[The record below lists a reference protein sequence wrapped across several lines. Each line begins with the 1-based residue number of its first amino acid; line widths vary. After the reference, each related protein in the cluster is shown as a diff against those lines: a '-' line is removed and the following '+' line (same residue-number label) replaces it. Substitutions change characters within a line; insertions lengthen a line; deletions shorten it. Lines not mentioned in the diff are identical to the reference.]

1 MDILSIIGIVVGV
14 GAILFGQYLD
24 GGHVATL
31 INGPALI
38 IVLGG
43 SLGAIMLQ
51 SPLSV
56 FLHAMKLFSW
66 VFNPPQ
72 LPLDESIQRIVR
84 WSDISRREGLLGLEN
99 SINDEPDLFIRR
111 GMQMLVDGHEPESI
125 RANMEIDMISKEKFD
140 IQAAKVFEGMGAYAP
155 TIGII
160 GAVLGLIHVMGNLAD
175 PTQLGSGIAVA
186 FVATVYGVAMANLL
200 FIPIGN
206 KIKSVIQEESQFR
219 EMLIEGIVSIAEG
232 DNPRIIQSRLYG
244 FIN

>member
-1 MDILSIIGIVVGV
+1 MDILSVIGIITGV
-14 GAILFGQYLD
+14 GAILLGQYLD
-24 GGHVATL
+24 GGHVSTL
-31 INGPALI
+31 LNGPALI

-51 SPLSV
+51 TPLIV
-56 FLHAMKLFSW
+56 FSHAMKLISW
-66 VFNPPQ
+66 IFKPPQ
-72 LPLDESIQRIVR
+72 HPLEESIQRIVR
-84 WSDISRREGLLGLEN
+84 WSDVARREGLLGLEN
-99 SINDEPDLFIRR
+99 LIDDESDLFIRR

-125 RANMEIDMISKEKFD
+125 RATLEIDMISKENFD
-140 IQAAKVFEGMGAYAP
+140 IQAAKVFDGMGAYAP

-186 FVATVYGVAMANLL
+186 FVATVYGVALANLL

-206 KIKSVIQEESQFR
+206 KIKSVIRVQSQYR

-232 DNPRIIQSRLYG
+232 DNPRIIQSRLYV
-244 FIN
+244 FLN

>member
-1 MDILSIIGIVVGV
+1 MDILSIIGIIVGV
-14 GAILFGQYLD
+14 GAILLGQYLD
-24 GGHVATL
+24 GGHVNTL

-38 IVLGG
+38 IVFGG

-56 FLHAMKLFSW
+56 FLHAMKLFFW
-66 VFNPPQ
+66 VFKPPQ
-72 LPLDESIQRIVR
+72 LPLDESIERIVY
-84 WSDISRREGLLGLEN
+84 WSDVSRRNGLLGLEN
-99 SINDEPDLFIRR
+99 VISEESDPFVRR
-111 GMQMLVDGHEPESI
+111 GIQMLVDGNEPEII
-125 RANMEIDMISKEKFD
+125 RGNMEIDLISKERFD
-140 IQAAKVFEGMGAYAP
+140 MQAAKVFEAMGAYAP

-175 PTQLGSGIAVA
+175 PTMLGSGIAVA

-232 DNPRIIQSRLYG
+232 DNPRIIESRLYG

>member
-1 MDILSIIGIVVGV
+1 MDILSVVGIIV
-14 GAILFGQYLD
+14 GFGAILFGQYLD

-31 INGPALI
+31 LNGPALI

-51 SPLSV
+51 TPLST
-56 FLHAMKLFSW
+56 FLHAMKLSSW

-72 LPLDESIQRIVR
+72 YSLDDSIQQIIR
-84 WSDISRREGLLGLEN
+84 WSNVSRREGLLGLEN
-99 SINDEPDLFIRR
+99 LIDDETDLFVRR
-111 GMQMLVDGHEPESI
+111 GIQMLVDGNEPEAI
-125 RANMEIDMISKEKFD
+125 RTTLEIDLINKEKFD
-140 IQAAKVFEGMGAYAP
+140 IQAAKVFDGMGAYAP

-200 FIPIGN
+200 FIPIGS
-206 KIKSVIQEESQFR
+206 KIKSVISIQSQYR
-219 EMLIEGIVSIAEG
+219 EMLIEGIVGIAEG
-232 DNPRIIQSRLYG
+232 DNPRLIQYRLYG

>member
-1 MDILSIIGIVVGV
+1 MDILSVIGIITGV
-14 GAILFGQYLD
+14 GAILLGQYLD
-24 GGHVATL
+24 GGHVTTL
-31 INGPALI
+31 LNGPALI

-51 SPLSV
+51 TPLIV
-56 FLHAMKLFSW
+56 FSHAMKLSSW
-66 VFNPPQ
+66 TFKPPQ
-72 LPLDESIQRIVR
+72 HPLEESIQRIVR
-84 WSDISRREGLLGLEN
+84 WSDVARREGLLGLEN
-99 SINDEPDLFIRR
+99 LIDVETDLFIRR

-125 RANMEIDMISKEKFD
+125 RATLEIDMINKENFD
-140 IQAAKVFEGMGAYAP
+140 FQAAKVFDGMGAYAP

-186 FVATVYGVAMANLL
+186 FVATVYGVALANLL

-206 KIKSVIQEESQFR
+206 KIKSVIRVQSQYR

-232 DNPRIIQSRLYG
+232 DNPRIIQSRLYV

>member
-1 MDILSIIGIVVGV
+1 
-14 GAILFGQYLD
+14 
-24 GGHVATL
+24 
-31 INGPALI
+31 
-38 IVLGG
+38 
-43 SLGAIMLQ
+43 
-51 SPLSV
+51 
-56 FLHAMKLFSW
+56 
-66 VFNPPQ
+66 
-72 LPLDESIQRIVR
+72 
-84 WSDISRREGLLGLEN
+84 
-99 SINDEPDLFIRR
+99 
-111 GMQMLVDGHEPESI
+111 MLVDGHEPESI
-125 RANMEIDMISKEKFD
+125 RATMEIDMISKEKLD

-186 FVATVYGVAMANLL
+186 FVATIYGVAMANLL

>member
-1 MDILSIIGIVVGV
+1 MDILSVIGIITGV
-14 GAILFGQYLD
+14 GAILLGQYLD
-24 GGHVATL
+24 GGHVTTL
-31 INGPALI
+31 LNGPALI

-51 SPLSV
+51 TPLLV
-56 FLHAMKLFSW
+56 FTHAMKLVSW
-66 VFNPPQ
+66 IFKPPQ
-72 LPLDESIQRIVR
+72 HPLEKSIQRIMH
-84 WSDISRREGLLGLEN
+84 WSDVARREGLLGLEN
-99 SINDEPDLFIRR
+99 LIDGESDLFIRR
-111 GMQMLVDGHEPESI
+111 GMQMLVDGYEPESI
-125 RANMEIDMISKEKFD
+125 RATLETDMISKENFD

-206 KIKSVIQEESQFR
+206 KIKSVIRVQSQYR
-219 EMLIEGIVSIAEG
+219 EMLIEGIVGIAEG
-232 DNPRIIQSRLYG
+232 DNPRVIQSRLYV

>member
-1 MDILSIIGIVVGV
+1 MDILSIIGIIIGV
-14 GAILFGQYLD
+14 GAILLGQYLD
-24 GGHVATL
+24 GGHVVTL
-31 INGPALI
+31 LNAPALI

-51 SPLSV
+51 TPLLT
-56 FLHAMKLFSW
+56 FLHALKLSSW
-66 VFNPPQ
+66 VFKPPQ
-72 LPLDESIQRIVR
+72 YSLEESIQRITR
-84 WSDISRREGLLGLEN
+84 WSEVSRREGLLGLEN
-99 SINDEPDLFIRR
+99 LIDDETDLFIRR

-125 RANMEIDMISKEKFD
+125 RITLEIDMICKEKFD

-186 FVATVYGVAMANLL
+186 FVATVYGVALANLL

-206 KIKSVIQEESQFR
+206 KIKSVIQIQSQYR
-219 EMLIEGIVSIAEG
+219 EMLIEGIVCIAEG
-232 DNPRIIQSRLYG
+232 DNPRLIQYRLYG

>member
-1 MDILSIIGIVVGV
+1 MDILSIIGVVVGV
-14 GAILFGQYLD
+14 GAILLGQYLD
-24 GGHVATL
+24 GGHIATL

-51 SPLSV
+51 SPLPI
-56 FLHAMKLFSW
+56 FIHAMKLISW
-66 VFNPPQ
+66 VFKPPQ
-72 LPLDESIQRIVR
+72 LPFDESIQRIVR
-84 WSDISRREGLLGLEN
+84 WSDVARREGLLGLEN
-99 SINDEPDLFIRR
+99 AMIDEPDPFIRR
-111 GMQMLVDGHEPESI
+111 GMQMLVDGYEPESI
-125 RANMEIDMISKEKFD
+125 RLNMEIDMISKEKHD
-140 IQAAKVFEGMGAYAP
+140 IQAAKVYEGMGAYAP

-200 FIPIGN
+200 FIPIGT
-206 KIKSVIQEESQFR
+206 KIKSVIQKESQFR
-219 EMLIEGIVSIAEG
+219 EMLIEGIVSIADG
-232 DNPRIIQSRLYG
+232 DNPRIIQSRLLG

>member
-1 MDILSIIGIVVGV
+1 MDILSIIGIIIGV
-14 GAILFGQYLD
+14 GAILLGQYLD
-24 GGHVATL
+24 GGHVTTL

-51 SPLSV
+51 SPLPV

-66 VFNPPQ
+66 VFKPPQ
-72 LPLDESIQRIVR
+72 LPLDESIQRITR
-84 WSDISRREGLLGLEN
+84 WSDVARREGLLGLEN
-99 SINDEPDLFIRR
+99 LIDDEPDLFIRR

-125 RANMEIDMISKEKFD
+125 RTTMEIDMISKEKLD
-140 IQAAKVFEGMGAYAP
+140 LQAAKVFEGMGAYAP

-186 FVATVYGVAMANLL
+186 FVATIYGVAMANLL

-206 KIKSVIQEESQFR
+206 KIKSVIQEEIQFR

>member
-1 MDILSIIGIVVGV
+1 MDILSVIGIIIGV
-14 GAILFGQYLD
+14 GAILLGQYLD
-24 GGHVATL
+24 GGHVSTL
-31 INGPALI
+31 LNGPALI
-38 IVLGG
+38 ILLGG

-51 SPLSV
+51 SPLFV
-56 FLHAMKLFSW
+56 FLHAMRLISCIFK
-66 VFNPPQ
+66 PPQ
-72 LPLDESIQRIVR
+72 FPLDESIQRIVR
-84 WSDISRREGLLGLEN
+84 WSDVARRDGLLGLEDL
-99 SINDEPDLFIRR
+99 IDDEPDLFIQR
-111 GMQMLVDGHEPESI
+111 GMQMLVDGYEPELI
-125 RANMEIDMISKEKFD
+125 RMTMEIDMISKEKLD
-140 IQAAKVFEGMGAYAP
+140 IQAAKVFDGMGAYAP

-206 KIKSVIQEESQFR
+206 KIKSVIQEENQFR

-232 DNPRIIQSRLYG
+232 DNPRILQSRLYG

>member
-1 MDILSIIGIVVGV
+1 MDILSIIGIIVGV

-56 FLHAMKLFSW
+56 FVHAMKLFSW
-66 VFNPPQ
+66 VFKPPQ
-72 LPLDESIQRIVR
+72 LPLDKSIQRIVH
-84 WSDISRREGLLGLEN
+84 WSDVARREGLLGLEN
-99 SINDEPDLFIRR
+99 LINDEPDLFIRR

-125 RANMEIDMISKEKFD
+125 RLNMEIDMISKERFD
-140 IQAAKVFEGMGAYAP
+140 IQAARVFEGMGAYAP

-175 PTQLGSGIAVA
+175 PSQLGSGIAVA

-232 DNPRIIQSRLYG
+232 DNPRIIESRLYG

>member
-1 MDILSIIGIVVGV
+1 MDILSIFGIIVGV
-14 GAILFGQYLD
+14 GAILLGQYLD
-24 GGHVATL
+24 GGHVTTL
-31 INGPALI
+31 LNGPALI

-43 SLGAIMLQ
+43 SFGAIMLQ
-51 SPLSV
+51 TPLPV
-56 FLHAMKLFSW
+56 FLNAMKLFSW
-66 VFNPPQ
+66 VFKPPQ
-72 LPLDESIQRIVR
+72 LALDESITRIIH
-84 WSDISRREGLLGLEN
+84 WSDISRRNGLLGLEN
-99 SINDEPDLFIRR
+99 LISEEPDPFIRK
-111 GMQMLVDGHEPESI
+111 GIQLLVDGNEPETI
-125 RANMEIDMISKEKFD
+125 RGNMEIDLLSKEKFD
-140 IQAAKVFEGMGAYAP
+140 LQAARVFEGMGTYAP

-206 KIKSVIQEESQFR
+206 KIKSVVQEESQFR

-232 DNPRIIQSRLYG
+232 DNPRVIETRLYG

>member
-1 MDILSIIGIVVGV
+1 MDILSIIGIIVGV

-24 GGHVATL
+24 GGHVGTL

-56 FLHAMKLFSW
+56 FLHAMKLLLW
-66 VFNPPQ
+66 VFKPPQ
-72 LPLDESIQRIVR
+72 LQLDESIQHIIH
-84 WSDISRREGLLGLEN
+84 WSDVSRREGLLGLEDL
-99 SINDEPDLFIRR
+99 INNEPDLFIRR
-111 GMQMLVDGHEPESI
+111 GMQMLVDGHEPDSI
-125 RANMEIDMISKEKFD
+125 RMTMEIDLISKERFD
-140 IQAAKVFEGMGAYAP
+140 LQAAKVFDAMGAYAP

-175 PTQLGSGIAVA
+175 PSQLGSGIAVA

-219 EMLIEGIVSIAEG
+219 EMLIEGIVSIAQG